1 MRTRRN
7 SKLILINLLV
17 YILFL
22 LPAGR
27 LDLYKENYST
37 LSLYTK
43 GYLFLLFLGII
54 TGALMGYETYKI
66 SGKRNGIILLVSM
79 VLGTCVPH
87 EVPYHLRGNLHLLF
101 AYTGGFVLICM
112 TYINLMRKY
121 KKYLKEIFGF
131 VLLLCF
137 LIYMRYMMVN
147 TLIEVLLMSVC
158 MFINFTLAA

>member
-1 MRTRRN
+1 MRTRR
-7 SKLILINLLV
+7 SGKLILINLLV

-22 LPAGR
+22 LPLRR

-37 LSLYTK
+37 LSLHTK

-66 SGKRNGIILLVSM
+66 SGKRNGIILFVSM
-79 VLGTCVPH
+79 VLGTCIPH
-87 EVPYHLRGNLHLLF
+87 EVPYHLRGNMHLLF

-121 KKYLKEIFGF
+121 KKHLKEIFEF

-158 MFINFTLAA
+158 MFINFILTA